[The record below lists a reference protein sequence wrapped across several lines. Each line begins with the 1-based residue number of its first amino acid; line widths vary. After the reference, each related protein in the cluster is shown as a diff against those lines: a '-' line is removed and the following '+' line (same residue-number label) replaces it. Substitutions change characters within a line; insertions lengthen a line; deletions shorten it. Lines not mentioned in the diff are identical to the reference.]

1 MDVTLYDISSQD
13 VSRIVWELRTE
24 HDMLVDRDYEYR
36 YYPSQTPRWDDEL
49 SRFVRKQTV
58 FTFRDESA
66 AVWFSM
72 KYL

>member
-1 MDVTLYDISSQD
+1 MDVILYNISSHD

-36 YYPSQTPRWDDEL
+36 YRPPQTPRWDDDL
-49 SRFVRKQTV
+49 SQFVHKHTV

-66 AVWFSM
+66 AMWFSM